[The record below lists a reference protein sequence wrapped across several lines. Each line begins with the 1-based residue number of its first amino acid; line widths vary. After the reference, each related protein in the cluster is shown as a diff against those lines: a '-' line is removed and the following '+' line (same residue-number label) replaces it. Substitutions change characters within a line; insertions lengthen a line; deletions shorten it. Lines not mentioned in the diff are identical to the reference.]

1 MARWERREAGQLLCD
16 KDNSISGAPWQEST
30 KSQIKPTF
38 QEAPSLTLTGFSN
51 RIECHNLPVNCTK
64 IIPETLTG
72 FLGDQMEIFQP
83 VEGILAGV
91 SPTYIQDPLIL
102 GLGLTPVMAVYSF
115 VPILGG
121 HSTQLFSHW
130 VQR

>member
-1 MARWERREAGQLLCD
+1 MSR
-16 KDNSISGAPWQEST
+16 QEST

-38 QEAPSLTLTGFSN
+38 QEAQSLTLTGFSN
-51 RIECHNLPVNCTK
+51 RIECHNLPVSCTK

-72 FLGDQMEIFQP
+72 FLGDQMGIFQP
-83 VEGILAGV
+83 GEGILARV

-102 GLGLTPVMAVYSF
+102 GLRLALVMTVYSF

-121 HSTQLFSHW
+121 HSTQLFRNW
-130 VQR
+130 VQG